1 LRAGL
6 RDQAHA
12 DTIVFALRKS
22 TVAPCHQDERGFDPQ
37 RSGQREPACDA
48 IAHPGMAGVVGSR
61 VQRSISI
68 KSIRSLRSPRI
79 CDRATVGK
87 PQRKF

>member
-1 LRAGL
+1 MNEASIHSEAASASR
-6 RDQAHA
+6 
-12 DTIVFALRKS
+12 
-22 TVAPCHQDERGFDPQ
+22 
-37 RSGQREPACDA
+37 PATQSRTR
-48 IAHPGMAGVVGSR
+48 GMAGVVGSR

-68 KSIRSLRSPRI
+68 ESIRSLRSPRI